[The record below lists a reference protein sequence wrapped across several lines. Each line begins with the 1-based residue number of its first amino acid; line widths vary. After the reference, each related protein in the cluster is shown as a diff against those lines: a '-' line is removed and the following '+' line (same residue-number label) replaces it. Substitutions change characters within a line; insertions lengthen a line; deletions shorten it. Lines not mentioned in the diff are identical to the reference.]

1 MRDAIHLLIGAGF
14 LLFGGMK
21 GIEAL
26 LYRTRAV
33 VCRARISGHQA
44 YRGAETGS
52 TKRTY
57 RPTVDVR
64 YPDGTYGQGTI
75 GGLAFSSQMDA
86 VGTELDVLVD
96 PKNPSDVRRASLVG
110 LFAQPALFGAIG
122 ALLALTAV
130 F

>member
-1 MRDAIHLLIGAGF
+1 MRDTIHLLLGTGF
-14 LLFGGMK
+14 LLFGAFK
-21 GIEAL
+21 GVETL
-26 LYRTRAV
+26 LFRSRAV
-33 VCRARISGHQA
+33 LCRARISGHQA
-44 YRGAETGS
+44 YRGAQMGS

-64 YPDGTYGQGTI
+64 YPDGTYGQGII
-75 GGLAFSSQMDA
+75 GGLAFSSQLDA

-96 PKNPSDVRRASLVG
+96 PKNPSEVRRASLLG

-122 ALLALTAV
+122 AAIALAAT